1 MVPLRFSYHSPEL
14 STHPYSAFLTMVENR
29 LERCEKKSNILEI
42 KMKAINDSIENLE
55 SIAEKLEKEYYII
68 KH

>member
-1 MVPLRFSYHSPEL
+1 
-14 STHPYSAFLTMVENR
+14 MVENG

-42 KMKAINDSIENLE
+42 KMKAINYSIENLE
-55 SIAEKLEKEYYII
+55 SIAEKLQKEYYII